1 MPRALIVDDEAD
13 IRLLLRAIIEDADHG
28 LEVVAEAENGTNAI
42 ERCREV
48 QPDIVVLDQRMPDVT
63 GLQAAERIL
72 AERPDQPIIL
82 FSAYLDAEMMRAASA
97 LGVRA
102 CISKQ
107 NAADIP
113 AALWKHSA

>member
-1 MPRALIVDDEAD
+1 MPRTLIVDDEPD
-13 IRLLLRAIIEDADHG
+13 ILVLLRTLIEEADHG
-28 LEVVAEAENGTNAI
+28 LEVVAEAENGTEAI

-48 QPDIVVLDQRMPDVT
+48 QPDIVVLDHRMPDVS

-72 AERPDQPIIL
+72 AERPDQAIIL

-107 NAADIP
+107 HATDIP